1 MTFKTG
7 QQIWVE
13 GEVRS
18 GMFPSER
25 SFKVA
30 LPPPDE
36 RIISGFA
43 SQEFVREPNN
53 GNQGMVAV
61 FVFSKA
67 EKGRV
72 AVLFP
77 GEILTSTNPV
87 RVPFDWLM
95 KQIH

>member
-1 MTFKTG
+1 MKFKTG

-36 RIISGFA
+36 RIMSGFA

-53 GNQGMVAV
+53 GNQGMVAD

-72 AVLFP
+72 TVLFA
-77 GEILTSTNPV
+77 GEIITSTKPV
-87 RVPFDWLM
+87 RPRFHWLIR
-95 KQIH
+95 QLH